1 MTPEQLETLAAY
13 HDSQKKYWGTD
24 SPPGK
29 SHRGWAA
36 QLRAMAEERR
46 EEDQRLAD
54 AVAAV
59 KLLVPFIHNVRRA
72 ILCLEDVVGM
82 SEALDA
88 GETVLVRATVV
99 LARRQRMERERDA
112 RIAGQERNDQ

>member
-36 QLRAMAEERR
+36 QLRAMAEES
-46 EEDQRLAD
+46 QRLAD
-54 AVAAV
+54 AVT
-59 KLLVPFIHNVRRA
+59 
-72 ILCLEDVVGM
+72 
-82 SEALDA
+82 ALK
-88 GETVLVRATVV
+88 VV
-99 LARRQRMERERDA
+99 LALFDSDLFFFATQGGCGTAEIKKA
-112 RIAGQERNDQ
+112 IATGEAVLNTLGTSPTLNGLKGNAP